1 MSDESIPAGLCQCGC
16 GGKTTLA
23 RQTDRKRGYVR
34 GEPCRFVH
42 NHNNRLRYPASG
54 EGERYCSK
62 CEQHFPLTS
71 FSLHVNGYYRR
82 QCKPCTVKL
91 VLESRRKN
99 PERAAANQRRAKLKL
114 NYGLSEEDVEA
125 MLRDQGGKCAI
136 CLTASATDVD
146 HDHET
151 GAVRKMLCN
160 SCNRTLGMAKD
171 NPETLRAA
179 ARYLEEY
186 VAAT

>member
-34 GEPCRFVH
+34 GEPCRFLH
-42 NHNNRLRYPASG
+42 NHYNGVRYPASG

-62 CEQHFPLTS
+62 CEQHLPLGS
-71 FSLHVNGYYRR
+71 FSQYPDGSYYRR
-82 QCKPCTVKL
+82 CKPCVVKV
-91 VLESRRKN
+91 VLEGRRKE
-99 PERAAANQRRAKLKL
+99 PERAAAVRRRARLKHA
-114 NYGLSEEDVEA
+114 YGLSVEDVEA
-125 MLRDQGGKCAI
+125 MLRDQDGKCAI

-151 GAVRKMLCN
+151 GAVRKLLCN
-160 SCNRTLGMAKD
+160 RCNRTLGIAQD
-171 NPETLRAA
+171 NPERLRAA